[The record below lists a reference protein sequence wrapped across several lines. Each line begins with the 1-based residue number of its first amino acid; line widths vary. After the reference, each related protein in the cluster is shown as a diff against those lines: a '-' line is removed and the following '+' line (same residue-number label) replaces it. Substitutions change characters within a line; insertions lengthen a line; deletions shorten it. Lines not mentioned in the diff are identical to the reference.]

1 MAENISVY
9 WGRASSFAELTSQE
23 KKKKNKAAAVKHF
36 HILSIRIQGFRKDVK
51 VSGS

>member
-23 KKKKNKAAAVKHF
+23 KKKKKKQQ
-36 HILSIRIQGFRKDVK
+36 L
-51 VSGS
+51 

>member
-23 KKKKNKAAAVKHF
+23 KKKKTKQQ
-36 HILSIRIQGFRKDVK
+36 L
-51 VSGS
+51 

>member
-23 KKKKNKAAAVKHF
+23 KKKKKTKQQ
-36 HILSIRIQGFRKDVK
+36 L
-51 VSGS
+51 